1 VQIVLI
7 FSEPGYGSFGSLGP
21 AAALALPVNLVV
33 MATPVRAAVAAD
45 NFKKDRL
52 AICGLRVTLWPADE
66 LFF

>member
-7 FSEPGYGSFGSLGP
+7 FSEPAYGSPGP

-52 AICGLRVTLWPADE
+52 ANCGLSVTLCPADE

>member
-7 FSEPGYGSFGSLGP
+7 FSEPGYGSLGP
-21 AAALALPVNLVV
+21 AAALTLPVNLVV

-52 AICGLRVTLWPADE
+52 AICGLRVTLCPADG
-66 LFF
+66 FFF